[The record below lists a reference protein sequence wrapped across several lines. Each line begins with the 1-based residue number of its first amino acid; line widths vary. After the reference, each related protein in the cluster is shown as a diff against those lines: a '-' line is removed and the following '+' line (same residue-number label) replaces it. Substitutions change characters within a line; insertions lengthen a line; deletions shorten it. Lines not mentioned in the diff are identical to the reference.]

1 VGASLAALAADEPF
15 IMWDWIF
22 DRTDLIWQRTVEH
35 LVLTGIAVGV
45 GTVLSMVLA
54 LIAIRWRFTYAP
66 ITWVTSA
73 LYAIPSIALFALLI
87 PITGFTRLTAE
98 IALVSYTLLVITQN
112 IVAGVDAVPAGV
124 REAADAMGF
133 SPWRRLVRVELPLAS
148 PVIIAG
154 VRIATVT
161 VVGLVTITSLIGQGG
176 YGAFINDG
184 LRRAFS
190 TPLVLGM
197 ALSVVMA
204 TVLDVLL
211 LALQRAITPW
221 TRRRRAHGPDE
232 LGALSGLTP
241 DEAALAEAAAVER
254 AS

>member
-1 VGASLAALAADEPF
+1 MAATTSGVGADEPF
-15 IMWDWIF
+15 IIWSWIF

-35 LVLTGIAVGV
+35 LILTGIAVGV
-45 GTVLSMVLA
+45 GTVLSLLLA
-54 LIAIRWRFTYAP
+54 LVAIRWRWTYAP

-87 PITGFTRLTAE
+87 PITGFTRTTAE

-133 SPWRRLVRVELPLAS
+133 SPWRRLVRVELPLAV

-154 VRIATVT
+154 IRIATVT

-190 TPLVLGM
+190 TPLMLGM
-197 ALSVVMA
+197 VLSVAMA
-204 TVLDVLL
+204 TVLDLL
-211 LALQRAITPW
+211 LLTLQWAITPW
-221 TRRRRAHGPDE
+221 ARRRRLPGAADDGPEVPVGPAFDP
-232 LGALSGLTP
+232 L
-241 DEAALAEAAAVER
+241 LAEV